1 MFMRA
6 KIFEYFRCLSSSCIG
21 NILWFFQILNLT
33 VTKMFNQK
41 IKQEVGKDVESHF
54 EETV

>member
-1 MFMRA
+1 MRA